1 MTDPD
6 ADSDDE
12 FEDSP
17 DYYSVLNVRKEVWLL
32 KTVSSI
38 FDHIWRTQRY
48 QMLKAWLARLAAAP
62 LATFSYPRLPKN
74 LVKLNG
80 Y

>member
-12 FEDSP
+12 FDDSP

-32 KTVSSI
+32 KTISSI
-38 FDHIWRTQRY
+38 FDHISFGG
-48 QMLKAWLARLAAAP
+48 LKDIRC
-62 LATFSYPRLPKN
+62 
-74 LVKLNG
+74 
-80 Y
+80 